1 MSILFGAVLWIKEQ
15 GMIRELSQ
23 TYLGQS
29 AADKADARQ
38 QIKQLETEA
47 VDVDLVKAI
56 AADLAKATLVA
67 SITLLVSTFSTSLV
81 FNVVVPFMVF
91 VAGMLRGTAVE
102 MWGGHQFLM
111 AVLAVVPDFGLFSIA
126 DEINLG
132 NVVPWTHVGEII
144 VYGLARTLIVV
155 VAAHLIFSRARFRIM
170 RTKLLVAIVLF
181 GTGLILLPME
191 NAVRA
196 QRLRMRYGGAR
207 VTFELREA
215 IGQNLAIAL
224 LAGMRGVVADFL
236 WLNAHMFWQQK
247 EWLRQYRDMEVVVTL
262 QPQSVLFWYLGQWHI
277 AWNIGYGSLSDPKN
291 RTKAEGIKREHE
303 WHQKARSSLNAGSII
318 SRTSTTCTSRWA
330 GSITKS

>member
-1 MSILFGAVLWIKEQ
+1 MTESAVALPLPPEACRILPESRGRIAMNTLTEAVRQKVFNFFLIIGLVFIASASFFAQFTFGEQMKFIKDTCLGVISVISTLIAIVGTAQLLPSEVENRTIYTILAKPVRRFEFLLGKFFGSLLLLVLSIMAMSILFGAVLWIKEQ

-155 VAAHLIFSRARFRIM
+155 VAAHLIFSR
-170 RTKLLVAIVLF
+170 
-181 GTGLILLPME
+181 
-191 NAVRA
+191 
-196 QRLRMRYGGAR
+196 
-207 VTFELREA
+207 RE
-215 IGQNLAIAL
+215 I
-224 LAGMRGVVADFL
+224 
-236 WLNAHMFWQQK
+236 
-247 EWLRQYRDMEVVVTL
+247 
-262 QPQSVLFWYLGQWHI
+262 
-277 AWNIGYGSLSDPKN
+277 
-291 RTKAEGIKREHE
+291 
-303 WHQKARSSLNAGSII
+303 
-318 SRTSTTCTSRWA
+318 
-330 GSITKS
+330 

>member
-1 MSILFGAVLWIKEQ
+1 MTETAVAMPSAGQDHVGFSLNRVGVIAANTLTEAVRQKVFNFFLIIGLVFIASASFFAQFTFGEQMKFIKDTCLGVISVISTLIAIVGTAQLLPSEVENRTIYTILAKPVRRFEFLLGKFFGSLFLLVLSMMAMSILFGAVLWIKEQ

-56 AADLAKATLVA
+56 AADLVKATLVA

-132 NVVPWTHVGEII
+132 NVVPWAHVGEII

-155 VAAHLIFSRARFRIM
+155 VAAHLIFSR
-170 RTKLLVAIVLF
+170 
-181 GTGLILLPME
+181 
-191 NAVRA
+191 
-196 QRLRMRYGGAR
+196 
-207 VTFELREA
+207 RE
-215 IGQNLAIAL
+215 I
-224 LAGMRGVVADFL
+224 
-236 WLNAHMFWQQK
+236 
-247 EWLRQYRDMEVVVTL
+247 
-262 QPQSVLFWYLGQWHI
+262 
-277 AWNIGYGSLSDPKN
+277 
-291 RTKAEGIKREHE
+291 
-303 WHQKARSSLNAGSII
+303 
-318 SRTSTTCTSRWA
+318 
-330 GSITKS
+330 